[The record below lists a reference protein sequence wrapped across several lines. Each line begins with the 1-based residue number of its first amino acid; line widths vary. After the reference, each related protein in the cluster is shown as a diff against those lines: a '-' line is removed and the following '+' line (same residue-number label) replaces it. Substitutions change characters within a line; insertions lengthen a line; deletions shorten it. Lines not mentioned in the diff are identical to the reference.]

1 MDANAEKIQQWKKE
15 LTQITGQFDQEFG
28 NLGANQLNW
37 KPGADTWSIAQ
48 NIDHIL
54 TTNKSYLLIPEK
66 IRKGS
71 YKVPF
76 LGKFKFITNFFGK
89 EILKGVRPERDKKIK
104 TFRVWEPA
112 QSDLPENILE
122 EFKATQKQ
130 LLTMIEA
137 SGDLLEK
144 NTVISS
150 PANKNIVYSLE
161 AAFEIIISHEKR
173 HFNQAKEVLSLMPT
187 NI

>member
-1 MDANAEKIQQWKKE
+1 MNSNAEKIQQWKKE
-15 LTQITGQFDQEFG
+15 LAHVTDQFDSEFG
-28 NLGANQLNW
+28 GLSVNQLNW
-37 KPGADTWSIAQ
+37 KPDAGTWSIAQ
-48 NIDHIL
+48 NIDHLLI
-54 TTNKSYLLIPEK
+54 TNRSYLAIPEK
-66 IRKGS
+66 IRKGE

-89 EILKGVRPERDKKIK
+89 EILKGVRPERDKKMK

-112 QSDLPENILE
+112 QSDLPQNILE
-122 EFKATQKQ
+122 DFKAAQNQ
-130 LLTMIEA
+130 LMAMVEA

-161 AAFEIIISHEKR
+161 AAFDIVISHEKR
-173 HFNQAKEVLSLMPT
+173 HFNQAKEVLSLMPST
-187 NI
+187 I